1 MRSLTLLL
9 ACSLT
14 ALASFSM
21 SAENFYSSL
30 NLLLSLLG
38 DLRLKSV
45 LPRSHRALG
54 LQVVLLSHRHPLLL
68 ALALI
73 VLFYLRCDMSLMLAN
88 ASLTFLSFSFFTP
101 LIEAFYEPC
110 RLASS
115 REDLQTFQVFC
126 TPLLVHLRLMRNRQ
140 FLDQEERS
148 F

>member
-9 ACSLT
+9 ACSLS
-14 ALASFSM
+14 ALASM

-45 LPRSHRALG
+45 LPRSRRALG

-73 VLFYLRCDMSLMLAN
+73 VLFYLRCDMSLMLVN